1 MPAENDHSAKYCND
15 PRSTDEL
22 LHLALTLDAERDD
35 NAYWYPIAA
44 LQHRLPKIWDKVV
57 NLINS
62 SDEKS
67 RDTAATILGQGW
79 VGEKFASERCVEI
92 LLQMLAQERS
102 ASILASV
109 IFALGNLPDPRAIQ
123 PLIQLHSH
131 AEANIRYAVVSSL
144 CGIEASEAVAALIER
159 SSDEDREVRNWA
171 TFGLGSMI
179 DTDTPAIRETLSAR
193 LQEADDE
200 IRGVAIVGLARRGDI
215 RSASALLNEL
225 NAGDI
230 EMLKHWILI
239 DEAAEAV
246 VEHAV
251 ISRTTEWLPV
261 LAKLHALD
269 IGKQDQ
275 VQKAIRQCSPQQL

>member
-1 MPAENDHSAKYCND
+1 MPAENDHAAKYRND
-15 PRSTDEL
+15 PRSTEEL
-22 LHLALTLDAERDD
+22 LHLTLTLDAERDD
-35 NAYWYPIAA
+35 DAYWYPMAA

-62 SDEKS
+62 PDVKS

-79 VGEKFASERCVEI
+79 VGKKFASERCVEL

-102 ASILASV
+102 TPILAAV
-109 IFALGNLPDPRAIQ
+109 IFALGQLSDPRAVQ
-123 PLIQLHSH
+123 PLVQLHSH
-131 AEANIRYAVVSSL
+131 ADAHIRYSVVCSL
-144 CGIEASEAVAALIER
+144 CGFEASEAVAALIER

-179 DTDTPAIRETLSAR
+179 DTDTLAIRKALSAR

-200 IRGVAIVGLARRGDI
+200 IRGEALVGLARRGDI

-225 NAGDI
+225 NAGDV

-246 VEHAV
+246 VEHAL
-251 ISRTTEWLPV
+251 ISGTMEWLPV

-269 IGKQDQ
+269 IGEQDQ
-275 VQKAIRQCSPQQL
+275 VQRAIQQCSPQQL